1 MVAAAAAGSA
11 YKFVVFYLY
20 VVTPLLMG
28 GAEEIK
34 PHTYGGAR
42 ANHAN
47 RTSDVEF
54 GARDA
59 LKER

>member
-1 MVAAAAAGSA
+1 
-11 YKFVVFYLY
+11 
-20 VVTPLLMG
+20 MG
-28 GAEEIK
+28 DAEESK

-47 RTSDVEF
+47 RTSEVEF

>member
-11 YKFVVFYLY
+11 YKVVGLFIC
-20 VVTPLLMG
+20 VTPFLIG
-28 GAEEIK
+28 GAEESK

-42 ANHAN
+42 ANQAN